1 MKKISNWLIVV
12 LILVIIGAVM
22 TVTCPDTQA
31 HKDKLSQMVG
41 TSVKKAIS
49 GDSSSDDLLVQGL
62 QMVGGIVINK
72 VVDGA
77 VDDMLQVENYV
88 VCSIGRINYQ
98 AEDHIVSLGLLGH
111 IFTVNQDKLDDAVKK
126 YYQTLQEKTIGN
138 VGEKV
143 RETIEPYANKV
154 VESIAGEVG
163 NIIRDVLSGSEPEED
178 GQNNH

>member
-1 MKKISNWLIVV
+1 M
-12 LILVIIGAVM
+12 
-22 TVTCPDTQA
+22 
-31 HKDKLSQMVG
+31 
-41 TSVKKAIS
+41 
-49 GDSSSDDLLVQGL
+49 
-62 QMVGGIVINK
+62 
-72 VVDGA
+72 
-77 VDDMLQVENYV
+77 